1 MGWVMGWVQH
11 GKRVSPW
18 TRRVLKSQ
26 VRGLP
31 RALGRPSALPSKR
44 CLVRGA
50 QSLIRRPPCALARS
64 QRSKVKAFGVRSGSS
79 PLLLAFA
86 PRLCSSPLLTR
97 SGTVAVAKYISQSIS
112 PYYNSTRVL
121 CKTLRAPRFRSITHS
136 STSYLV
142 ATLVATLPAY
152 IPAPTPPLPGA
163 SSDEIYIH
171 KKSIGRVYS
180 RIISSHL
187 IDTAIKR

>member
-1 MGWVMGWVQH
+1 MMGWVQH

-86 PRLCSSPLLTR
+86 PRLCSPEAGRSRWQNTSRNPSPRTIIVPGCFVKHYALRGSDPSPTHQPRTSLLLWLPHCLR
-97 SGTVAVAKYISQSIS
+97 IS
-112 PYYNSTRVL
+112 R
-121 CKTLRAPRFRSITHS
+121 LRHPHCLAPHQMRSIFTKN
-136 STSYLV
+136 L
-142 ATLVATLPAY
+142 
-152 IPAPTPPLPGA
+152 
-163 SSDEIYIH
+163 SD
-171 KKSIGRVYS
+171 VY
-180 RIISSHL
+180 
-187 IDTAIKR
+187 TAV